1 MASGFSVFFLHGKIP
16 KLPLK
21 LSFRKDMVK
30 CLMFSSFLVNIS
42 GACKLTREYLNFLI
56 KI

>member
-1 MASGFSVFFLHGKIP
+1 MASGFSIFFLHGKIP

-42 GACKLTREYLNFLI
+42 AACKLTLEYLNFLI